1 MTCSSRLSSAV
12 LVAIFV
18 IASFGAQ
25 PAAQRPPRVAAP
37 PASQPAPAP
46 AQDAPV
52 VRFAPEGIG
61 LDEAV
66 RLTLQYDANLRRQLA
81 AADFSTGVALEQM
94 GQFDYTLQ
102 GGISY
107 ERRVQELSQSRKDS
121 EQQKRDR
128 LDQAISSNGT
138 AARNAQALLPLLQ
151 QLQTS
156 QPGQEPIAQIRAI
169 DPSMADLLVVFNNL
183 IQANAN
189 NPTLQASLIAARRDF
204 INTSLGPNFQQSLQ
218 DQIDSYNAAVTQRA
232 NLGDAPIDEVFYNTK
247 LQFQLSKLFR
257 SGILFTPYIDG
268 SSDGTNFLGK
278 PNDAEFGG
286 KGLKDQYT
294 FHAGTGLTL
303 PLLRGRGATTVAA
316 AERVAL
322 IEREAARLTAQHQAS
337 VSSLSTVFAYWDV
350 RAAPDN

>member
-1 MTCSSRLSSAV
+1 
-12 LVAIFV
+12 
-18 IASFGAQ
+18 
-25 PAAQRPPRVAAP
+25 PAPPRETPAP
-37 PASQPAPAP
+37 QPPRGNAPAGTPQPAPAEE
-46 AQDAPV
+46 API

-66 RLTLQYDANLRRQLA
+66 RLTLQYDANVRRQLA
-81 AADFSTGVALEQM
+81 AADFSTGVAIERM

-121 EQQKRDR
+121 EVQKRDR
-128 LDQAISSNGT
+128 LDQAISQNGT

-156 QPGQEPIAQIRAI
+156 QPGQEPLAQIRAI

-218 DQIDSYNAAVTQRA
+218 DQIDSFNAAVTQRA

-268 SSDGTNFLGK
+268 SSDGT
-278 PNDAEFGG
+278 
-286 KGLKDQYT
+286 
-294 FHAGTGLTL
+294 
-303 PLLRGRGATTVAA
+303 
-316 AERVAL
+316 
-322 IEREAARLTAQHQAS
+322 
-337 VSSLSTVFAYWDV
+337 
-350 RAAPDN
+350 